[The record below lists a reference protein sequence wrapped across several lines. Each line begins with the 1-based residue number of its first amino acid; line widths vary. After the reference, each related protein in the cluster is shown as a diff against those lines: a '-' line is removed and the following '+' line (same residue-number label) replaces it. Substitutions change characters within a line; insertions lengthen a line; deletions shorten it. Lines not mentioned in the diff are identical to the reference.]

1 MRGVYPA
8 HREADVV
15 LRDGSTVHVRPA
27 RPEDWPALLE
37 FYRSLSLEARTF
49 RFFSSAVNL
58 ETAARRDC
66 DIDYVNSFTLV
77 ATAGP
82 EQKVIGVA
90 SYFRVDTDRAE
101 VGFAVADAYR
111 GRGLGTILLGHL
123 AEVAAANGINV
134 FEAVVMPT
142 NYEMIRVFRD
152 SGFPVEVRLGPD
164 EIHVSFPT
172 SITPEALERFER
184 REQIATSNALRN
196 FFYPRAV
203 AVIGASRQRDTVGGA
218 LFRNLLDFGFE
229 GPVYPV
235 NINAT
240 VVQSVLAYPTI
251 EAVPG
256 PVDLAVIAV
265 PAERVVGVAE
275 QCGRRGVRALVVISA
290 GFAEVGE
297 EGRARQAELLRICRA
312 YGMRLIGPNCIGI
325 INTDPSA
332 RLNATF
338 GPVPPPA
345 GRVGFASQS
354 GALGLAIIDY
364 ARAFGLGISTFVSM
378 GNKADISGNDLLNY
392 WESDPNTDVILLYLE
407 SFGNPRKFS
416 RIARRVG
423 RKKPIVAVKS
433 GRSSAGARATASHT
447 GALLAASDIT
457 VDALFRQSG
466 VIRTDTLEELFEV
479 ASLLVSQPLPHGRR
493 VGIVTNAGGPGILA
507 ADAAEAQ
514 GLQVPVLSPETQT
527 RLRSVLVP
535 EASVLNPVDMTA
547 TAGADQYRQAVE
559 AVASDPNIDAVMAIF
574 LPPLRIPSE
583 EVAAA
588 IVDGA
593 RLANGLGKP
602 VLSVFISS
610 RGVPDELKRADIRV
624 PSFAFPEN
632 AAIALAHAVRYA
644 EWRARPLTDPPR
656 FEGIGRD
663 EAAAVVARALGQGDS
678 WLGPAETWQLLSC
691 YGLNVVDQILARTPE
706 EAAQAAANLGGE
718 VVLKAFAPG
727 LTHKTERG
735 AVRLGLRDPE
745 EVRQAATEM
754 ASRLGAQG
762 LHEVTFVVQR
772 YVTGGVEMLAGM
784 VHDRHFGPIIVC
796 GAGGVF
802 VELLKDVAVRLT
814 PLTREDAAEM
824 VRELR
829 SYPLLTGFRG
839 SPPVDVAAFE
849 ETLLRLSTLAEDL
862 PDVAEVDL
870 NPVLVREQGA
880 VILDARI
887 RVELAQ
893 PPPPLGART
902 RPAF

>member
-15 LRDGSTVHVRPA
+15 LRDGSTVHVRPVK
-27 RPEDWPALLE
+27 PEDEPALLE

-49 RFFSSAVNL
+49 RFFSPAVNL
-58 ETAARRDC
+58 EAAARRDC
-66 DIDYVNSFTLV
+66 DVDYVNSFTLI

-82 EQKVIGVA
+82 EQKVVGVA

-101 VGFAVADAYR
+101 VGLAVADAYR

-123 AEVAAANGINV
+123 AEVAAANGIHV

-142 NYEMIRVFRD
+142 NYEMIKVFRD
-152 SGFPVEVRLGPD
+152 SGFPVEIRLGPD
-164 EIHVSFPT
+164 EIYVTFPT
-172 SITPEALERFER
+172 SITPEALERFEH
-184 REQIATSNALRN
+184 REQIATINALRN

-203 AVIGASRQRDTVGGA
+203 AVVGASRRRNTVGGA

-235 NINAT
+235 NINAP
-240 VVQSVLAYPTI
+240 VVQSVLAYPTV
-251 EAVPG
+251 EAIPG
-256 PVDLAVIAV
+256 PVDLAVVVV
-265 PAERVVGVAE
+265 PAGQVAQVAE
-275 QCGRRGVRALVVISA
+275 QCGRKGVRALVVISA
-290 GFAEVGE
+290 GFAEIGE

-325 INTDPSA
+325 INTDPA
-332 RLNATF
+332 VRLNATF

-364 ARAFGLGISTFVSM
+364 ARTFGLGLSTFVSM

-466 VIRTDTLEELFEV
+466 VIRTDTLEGLFEV
-479 ASLLVSQPLPHGRR
+479 ASLLVNQPLPPGRR
-493 VGIVTNAGGPGILA
+493 VGIVSNAGGPAILA

-514 GLQVPVLSPETQT
+514 GLEVPVLAPETQA
-527 RLRSVLVP
+527 RLRAVLVP

-547 TAGADQYRQAVE
+547 TATADHYRRALEV
-559 AVASDPNIDAVMAIF
+559 VASDPGVDAVIVIF

-593 RLANGLGKP
+593 RVANGLGKP

-610 RGVPDELKRADIRV
+610 RGVPAELRRADVRV
-624 PSFAFPEN
+624 PSFAFPED

-644 EWRARPLTDPPR
+644 HWRARPPSDPPR
-656 FEGIGRD
+656 FDDVRRD
-663 EAAAVVARALGQGDS
+663 EAAAVVARALGQGGG
-678 WLGPAETWQLLSC
+678 WLGPAETWQLLQC
-691 YGLNVVDQILARTPE
+691 YGLNVVEQAVARTPE
-706 EAAQAAANLGGE
+706 EAARAAAGLGGE

-735 AVRLGLRDPE
+735 AVRLGLRAPD
-745 EVRQAATEM
+745 EVRAAAVEM
-754 ASRLGAQG
+754 ARRLEAEGFYD
-762 LHEVTFVVQR
+762 LTFIVQR
-772 YVTGGVEMLAGM
+772 YLTGGVEMLAGM
-784 VHDRHFGPIIVC
+784 VHDRHFGPVVVC

-802 VELLKDVAVRLT
+802 VELLKDIAVRLT
-814 PLTREDAAEM
+814 PLTREDVAEM
-824 VRELR
+824 VRELK

-849 ETLLRLSTLAEDL
+849 EVLLRLSALAEDL
-862 PDVAEVDL
+862 PDVAEADL
-870 NPVLVREQGA
+870 NPVLVRERGA
-880 VILDARI
+880 VVLDARI
-887 RVELAQ
+887 RVEPAQ

-902 RPAF
+902 RPVF